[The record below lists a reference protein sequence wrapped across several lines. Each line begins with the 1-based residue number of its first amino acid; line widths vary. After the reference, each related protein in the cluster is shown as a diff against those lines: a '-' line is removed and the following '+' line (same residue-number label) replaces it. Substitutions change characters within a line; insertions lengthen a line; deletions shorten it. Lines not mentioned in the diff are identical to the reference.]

1 MRMTMPRALAAAAVI
16 VAALPGAPA
25 RLRAQSA
32 LSVAEVL
39 ELHGSGVS
47 SERIARIA
55 KQYCIAFPMGDSV
68 GRVLGASGVDAALV
82 TALRSA
88 CTKVPR
94 VRPADVLVEED
105 FTQLTRFTAADG
117 LCTGQSGAG
126 GLALENRRPATG
138 CAIPY
143 PLDQHAGPIRLEL
156 TVSDLRGTGTGVV
169 VLGFGKDSASWTQH
183 TFAITSAGSIE
194 VGETTNGRFRRVR
207 LLNAVRAIRPGAAAD
222 NRLAVEI
229 RGRRA
234 SLYVNDERVFAY
246 EPEGRI
252 AGGLSLGVGPRSAVR
267 FRRLIV
273 KRVEVVAA
281 GR

>member
-1 MRMTMPRALAAAAVI
+1 MRVNTPRALAAAALLLP
-16 VAALPGAPA
+16 ALAGSPAP
-25 RLRAQSA
+25 LRAQSA

-68 GRVLGASGVDAALV
+68 GRLLGASGVDAALV
-82 TALRSA
+82 AALRSA
-88 CTKVPR
+88 CTKVPKAL
-94 VRPADVLVEED
+94 PPGVLVDED
-105 FTQLTRFTAADG
+105 FSQLTRFAAADG
-117 LCTGQSGAG
+117 LCTGQSSST
-126 GLALENRRPATG
+126 GLSVENRRPATG
-138 CAIPY
+138 CAMPY
-143 PLDQHAGPIRLEL
+143 PLDRHDGPIRLEL
-156 TVSDLRGTGTGVV
+156 TVSDLRGTGTGIV
-169 VLGFGKDSASWTQH
+169 VLGFGRDSASWSQH

-194 VGETTNGRFRRVR
+194 VGATRDGRFRRVR
-207 LLNAVRAIRPGAAAD
+207 LLERVRAIKAGATAD

-229 RGRRA
+229 RGRTA
-234 SLYVNDERVFAY
+234 SLFVNDERVFTY

-267 FRRLIV
+267 LRRLVV
-273 KRVEVVAA
+273 KRVEVAAA